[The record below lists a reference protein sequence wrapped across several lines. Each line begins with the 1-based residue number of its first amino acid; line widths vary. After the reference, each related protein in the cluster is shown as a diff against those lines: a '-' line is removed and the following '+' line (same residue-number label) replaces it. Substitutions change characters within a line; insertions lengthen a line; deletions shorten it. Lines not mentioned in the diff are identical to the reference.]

1 MFTGCSSIPPAMK
14 IPFLYSFP
22 PPRSSPLSEFSLPP
36 PLVPGIKPNEGP
48 HRILRSQHTINYFFI
63 HFYLDYEETD
73 VTRAFQHAHPRY
85 LALVKRISP
94 LRGWTNWFRSSIARA
109 KKTRVGLLLFR
120 LRSSVTLFTSSFSV
134 LLPSFCIGIRRKS
147 RRKNE
152 NGALFECEELSRMT

>member
-109 KKTRVGLLLFR
+109 KKLGSACCYSDYVAPLRYLLPPSLFSF
-120 LRSSVTLFTSSFSV
+120 LLSVSVSGGKAGGKMKMAHFSSVRNYR
-134 LLPSFCIGIRRKS
+134 G
-147 RRKNE
+147 
-152 NGALFECEELSRMT
+152 